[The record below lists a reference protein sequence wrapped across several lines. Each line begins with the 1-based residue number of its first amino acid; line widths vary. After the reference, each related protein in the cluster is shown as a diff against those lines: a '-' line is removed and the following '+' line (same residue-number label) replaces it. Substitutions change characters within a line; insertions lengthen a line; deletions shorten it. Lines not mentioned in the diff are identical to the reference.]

1 MKKKWNKIVKEIL
14 KMDSDMSKLSDS
26 ELRHKTD
33 EFKLR
38 LKEGT
43 SLDSLLPEAFAVV
56 REAAFRVVGMKPYPV
71 QIMGGIAIHEGNI
84 AEMATGEGKTLVS
97 TMPAYLNAL
106 VGKGVHIVTVND
118 YLAKRDAEWM
128 GKIHEFLGLSV
139 GYILN
144 DYTPDRRK
152 QAYNCDITYITNNE
166 LGFDYL
172 RDNMAKKSTDI
183 VQRGLHFAII
193 DEIDSILI
201 DEARTPLIISGNE
214 SDASSLYIACDI
226 LARQMQKGK
235 GDGKLKKIDAILGED
250 IVEDGDFYVDEK
262 DKNVSLTVAGVEK
275 VEDYFHIE
283 NFSAPEHLAI
293 QKTIILALK
302 ANYLM
307 FRDKDYVVKE
317 QQVFIVD
324 EFTGRIMKGRR
335 FSDGLHQAIEAKE
348 RVVIQK
354 ENNTL
359 ATITLQ
365 NFFNKYDKKAGMTG
379 TAKTEEKEFRD
390 TYHMKVCPIP
400 TNKPISRVDE
410 PDSLYLTKKEK
421 FHAIIEDI
429 VKTHEKEQP
438 VLVGTINID
447 TSEYL
452 SRKLK
457 EIGIKHQVLNINAIN
472 KALTGDSAT
481 KAASSTSAQNNT
493 SSNNEI
499 SAIGS
504 DSSNQKRS
512 NNSDGTYTVTETSQD
527 TKVENGVRITY
538 ETTIQKIYKK
548 DGTLLKTKKIGP
560 QVINKETLTAA
571 DSPDK
576 SKIKSTL
583 DKELARV
590 SSRVEFDTK
599 KANDVLTKLNAQRKS
614 EGLSSLSMDTSSEAY
629 KLACIRA
636 ADMAIYDYSSSTSPM
651 YGTLNDMCNLWKISS
666 SHPSENIWKAPS
678 KTADEIHSRFQ
689 SNDGSRK
696 IRMSNGYSNVGI
708 AVIEKNG
715 NTYIA
720 EIYLS

>member
-1 MKKKWNKIVKEIL
+1 MKKKWNKIVEEIL

-56 REAAFRVVGMKPYPV
+56 RETAFRVVGMKPYPV

-348 RVVIQK
+348 HVVIQK

-457 EIGIKHQVLNINAIN
+457 EIGIKHQVLNAKYHEAEAEIISHAGEKGMVTIATNMAGRGTDIILG
-472 KALTGDSAT
+472 KEVLALGGLRVIGTERHESRRIDNQLRGRAGRQGD
-481 KAASSTSAQNNT
+481 
-493 SSNNEI
+493 
-499 SAIGS
+499 IGS
-504 DSSNQKRS
+504 SKFYLSLEDNLIRLFGLEK
-512 NNSDGTYTVTETSQD
+512 YIELYIHEHETSKYTNHVFTFTF
-527 TKVENGVRITY
+527 TKTG
-538 ETTIQKIYKK
+538 
-548 DGTLLKTKKIGP
+548 GM
-560 QVINKETLTAA
+560 
-571 DSPDK
+571 
-576 SKIKSTL
+576 
-583 DKELARV
+583 
-590 SSRVEFDTK
+590 
-599 KANDVLTKLNAQRKS
+599 KAYA
-614 EGLSSLSMDTSSEAY
+614 
-629 KLACIRA
+629 
-636 ADMAIYDYSSSTSPM
+636 
-651 YGTLNDMCNLWKISS
+651 
-666 SHPSENIWKAPS
+666 
-678 KTADEIHSRFQ
+678 
-689 SNDGSRK
+689 
-696 IRMSNGYSNVGI
+696 
-708 AVIEKNG
+708 
-715 NTYIA
+715 
-720 EIYLS
+720 

>member
-1 MKKKWNKIVKEIL
+1 MIVIAQEVIFFFD
-14 KMDSDMSKLSDS
+14 DSGVLHKNELSGYFVYAGYVFADRKD
-26 ELRHKTD
+26 LDIARHK
-33 EFKLR
+33 
-38 LKEGT
+38 
-43 SLDSLLPEAFAVV
+43 
-56 REAAFRVVGMKPYPV
+56 Y
-71 QIMGGIAIHEGNI
+71 I
-84 AEMATGEGKTLVS
+84 
-97 TMPAYLNAL
+97 NAN
-106 VGKGVHIVTVND
+106 K
-118 YLAKRDAEWM
+118 
-128 GKIHEFLGLSV
+128 
-139 GYILN
+139 
-144 DYTPDRRK
+144 
-152 QAYNCDITYITNNE
+152 
-166 LGFDYL
+166 
-172 RDNMAKKSTDI
+172 
-183 VQRGLHFAII
+183 
-193 DEIDSILI
+193 
-201 DEARTPLIISGNE
+201 
-214 SDASSLYIACDI
+214 
-226 LARQMQKGK
+226 
-235 GDGKLKKIDAILGED
+235 KLKKALGRDDELKAATLKVKHKRALYNSVKKYESMAVVVDISRLYDYVLANKKSICRYKDYILKRCVKNKLKSMIINGVIYLKYIRNKD
-250 IVEDGDFYVDEK
+250 NSFAFVEV
-262 DKNVSLTVAGVEK
+262 DKNGKSIDEGKSAESVPNNYK
-275 VEDYFHIE
+275 HI
-283 NFSAPEHLAI
+283 S
-293 QKTIILALK
+293 
-302 ANYLM
+302 
-307 FRDKDYVVKE
+307 KDVYAV
-317 QQVFIVD
+317 
-324 EFTGRIMKGRR
+324 
-335 FSDGLHQAIEAKE
+335 
-348 RVVIQK
+348 
-354 ENNTL
+354 
-359 ATITLQ
+359 
-365 NFFNKYDKKAGMTG
+365 YDKNNVLTG
-379 TAKTEEKEFRD
+379 YRKRVKNKKGKYIWKETDKPKTSSD
-390 TYHMKVCPIP
+390 
-400 TNKPISRVDE
+400 D
-410 PDSLYLTKKEK
+410 
-421 FHAIIEDI
+421 
-429 VKTHEKEQP
+429 
-438 VLVGTINID
+438 
-447 TSEYL
+447 
-452 SRKLK
+452 
-457 EIGIKHQVLNINAIN
+457 INAIN

-614 EGLSSLSMDTSSEAY
+614 EGLSSLSMDTSSEVY